1 MKNKHHSEETKRKI
15 SESVKGN
22 IPWNKGLTNETDKRV
37 MKSSI
42 SKSGQRRSEETKQK
56 MRESHKG
63 QVGYWKD
70 KHRSPL
76 TRIKISEAHKGIPI
90 SEEAKRKISEKLKGH
105 IGWNKGGHLSEETK
119 RKMSK
124 AFKGRIGYYKDKHR
138 SEETKQKISK
148 ATKGNNNP
156 NWQGGI
162 SLEPYS
168 FEFNSQLKELVRH
181 RDNYICQLCGMPE
194 CENIKKLSVHH
205 IDYNKQ
211 NCLPSNLI
219 TLCVGCNAKVNQN
232 RDKWEIYFV
241 EKIEKIMSQNKMQL
255 NLNFETKEEKED
267 KIYETLI

>member
-63 QVGYWKD
+63 QVGYW
-70 KHRSPL
+70 
-76 TRIKISEAHKGIPI
+76 
-90 SEEAKRKISEKLKGH
+90 
-105 IGWNKGGHLSEETK
+105 
-119 RKMSK
+119 
-124 AFKGRIGYYKDKHR
+124 KDKHR